1 MLEELLGSRLPARL
15 RALVLDKAEGNPFFV
30 EELLAALIE
39 RGYLSRREGGWELY
53 ELPPHIRVPDSVQS
67 VLAARI
73 DLLGPAE
80 KAALQAASVVGRV
93 FWATPVWEL
102 LGGFEADFGVLVE
115 RDFVRRRARSSLAG
129 EREFAFKHALTRDVA
144 YAGLPRARRARLH
157 AAFSAWL
164 ERVGEGR
171 DEHAPLLAHHYA
183 EAVRPEDIDL
193 AWPGDEAE
201 FERLRAKALVWLRR
215 AAELAAGRYALDE
228 EINLLG
234 RAVELEPS
242 EAGRVE
248 LWRAIARAQLL
259 RYDQG
264 GFRAAMLKAVEASSE
279 LDAADLYSQL
289 AFGDAFRWNHAE
301 DRELVES
308 WIERALERAAEDSPA
323 RARALVARSYCRP
336 DEAEALARE
345 ACALAERLPELE
357 LRSYAHR
364 ALADAVL
371 AEGRYEEAREWAK
384 RRIRLLGEIDDPDHH
399 ADVYWSAIP
408 GYLGESRFDDA
419 RRLAELHDEATSR
432 LSPHHRLHGVAF
444 LLEVEELAADWGR
457 IRELTARAER
467 AVEASTP
474 CVHQPRSLVVCAL
487 AAACLG
493 DEEEARRL
501 ESAAAELGAEE
512 YGRVVDTRIR
522 LALVRGDLERV
533 ERLLAEAEAPQKTLI
548 RSTKL
553 APVAARLDALAAL
566 RRREEVESEAP
577 GRLRPGT
584 YLEPFALRALGL
596 VRRDEGLVGQA
607 AGRFEAVGLGWH
619 ATQTRELLATALS
632 SPRLG

>member
-1 MLEELLGSRLPARL
+1 
-15 RALVLDKAEGNPFFV
+15 
-30 EELLAALIE
+30 
-39 RGYLSRREGGWELY
+39 
-53 ELPPHIRVPDSVQS
+53 
-67 VLAARI
+67 
-73 DLLGPAE
+73 
-80 KAALQAASVVGRV
+80 
-93 FWATPVWEL
+93 
-102 LGGFEADFGVLVE
+102 
-115 RDFVRRRARSSLAG
+115 
-129 EREFAFKHALTRDVA
+129 
-144 YAGLPRARRARLH
+144 
-157 AAFSAWL
+157 
-164 ERVGEGR
+164 
-171 DEHAPLLAHHYA
+171 
-183 EAVRPEDIDL
+183 
-193 AWPGDEAE
+193 
-201 FERLRAKALVWLRR
+201 
-215 AAELAAGRYALDE
+215 
-228 EINLLG
+228 
-234 RAVELEPS
+234 
-242 EAGRVE
+242 
-248 LWRAIARAQLL
+248 
-259 RYDQG
+259 
-264 GFRAAMLKAVEASSE
+264 
-279 LDAADLYSQL
+279 
-289 AFGDAFRWNHAE
+289 
-301 DRELVES
+301 
-308 WIERALERAAEDSPA
+308 
-323 RARALVARSYCRP
+323 
-336 DEAEALARE
+336 
-345 ACALAERLPELE
+345 
-357 LRSYAHR
+357 
-364 ALADAVL
+364 VL

-384 RRIRLLGEIDDPDHH
+384 RRIGLLGEIDDPDHQ

-553 APVAARLDALAAL
+553 APAAARLDALAAL

-607 AGRFEAVGLGWH
+607 AGRFDAVGLGWH

-632 SPRLG
+632 SPGLG